1 MNNKGQPATCLV
13 TGVAGFIGSHLA
25 EKLLSSGHRVVGV
38 DCFADYYARSIKEQN
53 LRSLLAQKPF
63 TFVAGDLLELD
74 LPALLSGEAAPAP
87 GQPATKARVD
97 FVFHLAAQAGV
108 RASWGRSFEIYTR
121 NNILAT
127 QQLLEA
133 ARQVTPAKFV
143 YASSS
148 SVYGDAETYP
158 THEEMTPHPISP
170 YGVSK
175 LAGEHLCMLYWRNY
189 RVPTAALRYFTV
201 YGPRQRPDMG
211 FNRFI
216 RAIAQGAEIEIYGDG
231 EQTRDFTYV
240 EDAVQGTIA
249 AAMAEARGEVF
260 NIGGGS
266 RVSLNS
272 TLERLSAIAGR
283 PLDVDR
289 TAREDGDV
297 LRTGADIA
305 RAREKLGYEPSTA
318 LEDGLRAEFEWALSA
333 RPAAI
338 PSAAARS

>member
-1 MNNKGQPATCLV
+1 MNGKGQPATCLV

-25 EKLLSSGHRVVGV
+25 ENLLSLGHQVVGV
-38 DCFADYYARSIKEQN
+38 DCFADYYARSIKDQN
-53 LRSLLAQKPF
+53 LQPLLAHKAF
-63 TFVAGDLLELD
+63 SFLTGDLLQLD
-74 LPALLSGEAAPAP
+74 LPALLSGESAPKQAP
-87 GQPATKARVD
+87 RKARVD
-97 FVFHLAAQAGV
+97 FIFHLAAQAGV

-133 ARQVTPAKFV
+133 ARQVTLTKFV

-158 THEEMTPHPISP
+158 TTEDMTPHPISP

-216 RAIAQGAEIEIYGDG
+216 RAILQGEEIEIYGDG

-249 AAMAEARGEVF
+249 AAMAEASGEVF

-266 RVSLNS
+266 RVTVNEVIRSLESILQRKARLNYIAEQKGDVRHTS
-272 TLERLSAIAGR
+272 ADTSKARRLLGYQPQVTLTQGLER
-283 PLDVDR
+283 
-289 TAREDGDV
+289 E
-297 LRTGADIA
+297 
-305 RAREKLGYEPSTA
+305 
-318 LEDGLRAEFEWALSA
+318 
-333 RPAAI
+333 AAWMQK
-338 PSAAARS
+338 SLLAARVR

>member
-53 LRSLLAQKPF
+53 LQSLLAQKPF
-63 TFVAGDLLELD
+63 TFLAGDLLELD
-74 LPALLSGEAAPAP
+74 LPALLSGEAAPVP

-97 FVFHLAAQAGV
+97 FIFHLAAQAGV

-148 SVYGDAETYP
+148 SVYGDAEAYP

-216 RAIAQGAEIEIYGDG
+216 RAMAQGAEIEIYGDG

-240 EDAVQGTIA
+240 EDAVQGTTA

-266 RVSLNS
+266 RVTVNQVIRSLEAILQRTAKLKYIAEQKGDVRHTS
-272 TLERLSAIAGR
+272 ADTSKARRLLGYQPQVSLQQGLEREAAWLQNSFVA
-283 PLDVDR
+283 
-289 TAREDGDV
+289 
-297 LRTGADIA
+297 TGV
-305 RAREKLGYEPSTA
+305 R
-318 LEDGLRAEFEWALSA
+318 
-333 RPAAI
+333 
-338 PSAAARS
+338 